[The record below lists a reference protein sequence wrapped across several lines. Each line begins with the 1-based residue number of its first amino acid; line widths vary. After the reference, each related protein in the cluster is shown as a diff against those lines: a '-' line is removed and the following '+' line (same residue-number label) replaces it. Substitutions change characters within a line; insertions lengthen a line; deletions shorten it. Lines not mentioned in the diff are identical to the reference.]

1 MTKYILKLWLL
12 TSLISCMISC
22 VQEAETPETPN
33 PPNDPPDQ
41 CLAAPTCAEGQLE
54 STDPCGD
61 DEDGCREVTECDS
74 TIYCRPEATDNC
86 LAIPVCDDAQAESTD
101 PCGDDEEGCQER
113 TECGSTIYCRDAE
126 CPDSF
131 ECPED
136 TLTCAPEDPVD
147 GCDPYSVGEGACA
160 TEIYCRSTQPPPPE
174 DCLAVPTCIDGEQ
187 ELDEPCLRGDPFC
200 TDLTEC
206 GFTISCYPE
215 NVCLAEATCQMNQI
229 GTQFACESEED
240 SCEDASLCGTAL
252 FCRRQAAC
260 DAIPVCPVEL
270 PQESNDPC
278 LARETVDQCRAV
290 TECAT
295 TIACRAESE

>member
-1 MTKYILKLWLL
+1 MRKYTLKLWLL
-12 TSLISCMISC
+12 ASLISCTISC
-22 VQEAETPETPN
+22 VQEAETPETS
-33 PPNDPPDQ
+33 NDPPDR
-41 CLAAPTCAEGQLE
+41 CLEAPTCAEGQLE
-54 STDPCGD
+54 SADPCGD
-61 DEDGCREVTECDS
+61 DEDGCREVTECDT

-101 PCGDDEEGCQER
+101 PCGDDEDGCQER

-131 ECPED
+131 ECPDD

-147 GCDPYSVGEGACA
+147 GCGSYSVGEGACA
-160 TEIYCRSTQPPPPE
+160 TEIYCRSTPE
-174 DCLAVPTCIDGEQ
+174 DCLAVPTCNDGEI
-187 ELDEPCLRGDPFC
+187 EREHPCLRGEPDC

-215 NVCLAEATCQMNQI
+215 NVCDGEATCQMNQI

-252 FCRRQAAC
+252 FCRRQASC

-270 PQESNDPC
+270 SQESNDPC
-278 LARETVDQCRAV
+278 LARETLDQCRTV